1 MKKLI
6 LALGMTIGLSA
17 PAAALEFACSVR
29 STGDGF
35 ISSAI
40 AVQFEPGQST
50 AMVYDR
56 YIHAVHG
63 QPIQATVRQRSLNPD
78 EYRIS
83 WTVNN
88 VPARPSPIRI
98 GYQAVINIKT
108 NRIIVRGSIRGVTN
122 SLNGNGT
129 CRQGTLKLNG

>member
-6 LALGMTIGLSA
+6 LALAMAAGFAA
-17 PAAALEFACSVR
+17 PAAALDFACSVR

-35 ISSAI
+35 ISPAI

-50 AMVYDR
+50 AIVYDR
-56 YIHAVHG
+56 YIAAVHG
-63 QPIQATVRQRSLNPD
+63 KPIKATLRQRTLNPD

-83 WTVNN
+83 WALSN

-98 GYQAVINIKT
+98 GYQAIINIKT
-108 NRIIVRGSIRGVTN
+108 NRIIVRGSMRGVTN
-122 SLNGNGT
+122 SLNGNGV
-129 CRQGTLKLNG
+129 CKEGALNLNR